1 MTSPLATQLRPK
13 LSRERIVDALLS
25 LARESPAAEVSFRT
39 LGTALDVNA
48 TAVYRHFR
56 DKDELY
62 RAAVDRLYTE
72 ALARVDRSEPSWRA
86 RLAQYATALA
96 PTSTA
101 APATGQLAPLID
113 GRGAGELASIDF
125 LLEALE
131 EAGLAEPDIIIAY
144 GAFSG
149 HTLALSAGMARELSR
164 EPGRAARG
172 QDDLEP
178 ADAPWIKALDAH
190 SLARFP
196 RVLTRQMALLS
207 LTTFEVYEAG
217 VQAILDSISP
227 R

>member
-1 MTSPLATQLRPK
+1 MTSLSATQLRPK
-13 LSRERIVDALLS
+13 LSRERIVDALVA

-39 LGTALDVNA
+39 LGTALGVNA

-62 RAAVDRLYTE
+62 RAAVDRLYAE
-72 ALARVDRSEPSWRA
+72 ALARVDRAEPSWRA

-96 PTSTA
+96 HTFIE
-101 APATGQLAPLID
+101 APAIGQLAPLID

-131 EAGLAEPDIIIAY
+131 EAGLAEPDIVIAY
-144 GAFSG
+144 SAFSG
-149 HTLALSAGMARELSR
+149 HTLALSAGMAREISR
-164 EPGRAARG
+164 ESGRDARE
-172 QDDLEP
+172 QDDLDP
-178 ADAPWIKALDAH
+178 AETPWIKALDAH
-190 SLARFP
+190 SLAHFP
-196 RVLTRQMALLS
+196 RVLSRQVALLS